1 MIVDGAVSSGTITAK
16 DAVNLNKTFHAME
29 IRMKHLQRQIDSLQ
43 LLLRIER
50 SQRLV
55 CEKEILTKFN
65 KTFAFFSGDAGLDRA
80 SSPSEQGNI
89 ELFKLDTAEAQRRA
103 LEVNEVVGNVQT
115 ATQTQVIAE
124 NKAQECTATCPQ
136 SLNDFLDMVPD
147 SSKQE
152 FPENPILT
160 SLIDQQQI
168 EDYSVVDPLNGRDA
182 PAECDRRNIIINQ
195 LERDLKSSEQCK
207 LLQIGGLD
215 INSHLYSKNNFKSPG
230 SITKKTKKSIG
241 SPPMTTDKRTVQREP
256 HRQRNSETQEEAPS
270 LAIDEVDVLD
280 KWGVKFSDKYETIW
294 DVWNEYNNLG
304 TKDFSIKQLED
315 SYANV
320 WRKYLKK
327 SVKKKYNR
335 RLVVIRAIETS
346 VRKGRLLE
354 ETIGILENHLKEMNK
369 PVSYYYTKSN
379 LPAGFI

>member
-1 MIVDGAVSSGTITAK
+1 MILDGAVSSGTITAK
-16 DAVNLNKTFHAME
+16 DAMNLNKTFHAME

-65 KTFAFFSGDAGLDRA
+65 KTFAFFSGDAGLDRT
-80 SSPSEQGNI
+80 SSPPEPGNI
-89 ELFKLDTAEAQRRA
+89 ELFKLDTVEAQRRVS
-103 LEVNEVVGNVQT
+103 EVNEVVGNVQI
-115 ATQTQVIAE
+115 ASQTQVIAE
-124 NKAQECTATCPQ
+124 NKAQESTATSPQ
-136 SLNDFLDMVPD
+136 SLIDFLDMVPD

-160 SLIDQQQI
+160 SLIDHQQI
-168 EDYSVVDPLNGRDA
+168 EDYSVVDPLNGGDA
-182 PAECDRRNIIINQ
+182 LTDCDRRNTIINQ
-195 LERDLKSSEQCK
+195 LERDLKNSEQCK
-207 LLQIGGLD
+207 LLQIDGLD
-215 INSHLYSKNNFKSPG
+215 VNSNLYSKKTFKSPG

-241 SPPMTTDKRTVQREP
+241 SPPMTTDKRTIQREP
-256 HRQRNSETQEEAPS
+256 HRQRSNETPS

-354 ETIGILENHLKEMNK
+354 ETIGILENHLKEINK